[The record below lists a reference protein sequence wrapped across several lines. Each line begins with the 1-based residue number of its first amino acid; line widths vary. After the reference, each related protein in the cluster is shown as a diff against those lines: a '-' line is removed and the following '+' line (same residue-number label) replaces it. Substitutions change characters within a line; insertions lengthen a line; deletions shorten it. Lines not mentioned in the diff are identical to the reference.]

1 MESQSAVPLIAELPE
16 KRGGKTLV
24 EEVWEESKKLWEVAG
39 PAVFTRIVL
48 YSMTIVSQAFA
59 GHLGD
64 RDLAAFSIAN
74 TVISGLNFGIL
85 VRKLL
90 FLLLRDVAA
99 SSLHQY
105 TDIAR
110 SEFILFCT

>member
-1 MESQSAVPLIAELPE
+1 MESQSAVVPLIAELPE

-24 EEVWEESKKLWEVAG
+24 EEVWVESKKLWEVTG
-39 PAVFTRIVL
+39 PAAFTRMVL

-64 RDLAAFSIAN
+64 RHLAAFSIAN

-85 VRKLL
+85 VRNKLL
-90 FLLLRDVAA
+90 FLHFRDRCRNLA
-99 SSLHQY
+99 
-105 TDIAR
+105 
-110 SEFILFCT
+110 EFILFGT